1 MGYKRV
7 LEGEARQCVQLVK
20 VGAAAEINLEFA
32 QQRERR
38 QTRERAEN
46 FSSLLN
52 GRLHKFSLD
61 PTDTHTYI
69 DRADTSTHPPAG
81 CA

>member
-32 QQRERR
+32 QQRESR

-46 FSSLLN
+46 FSSSAPYLMVGFINFL
-52 GRLHKFSLD
+52 
-61 PTDTHTYI
+61 
-69 DRADTSTHPPAG
+69 
-81 CA
+81 